1 MAKQPGVRVTPLP
14 SMIRVDATNRMD
26 FVYDDISEAL
36 GEELREALGLPPPP
50 PPPPLL
56 LACAVATNAV
66 TVCSGEGV
74 ALGCEERV
82 AEADGEAHLEGAAEA
97 EALELAAALCVRL
110 LR

>member
-1 MAKQPGVRVTPLP
+1 MGAIG
-14 SMIRVDATNRMD
+14 
-26 FVYDDISEAL
+26 
-36 GEELREALGLPPPP
+36 REALGLPPPP